1 MCVTK
6 AIIYSTFRIVRLCY
20 TVSKECQYITIHLTI
35 EGRYHYFNKIRFQN
49 FPIKSIP
56 WSY

>member
-1 MCVTK
+1 MCVIK
-6 AIIYSTFRIVRLCY
+6 APIYSTLGIACLCY

-35 EGRYHYFNKIRFQN
+35 EGRYCFQN
-49 FPIKSIP
+49 FPLKSIP